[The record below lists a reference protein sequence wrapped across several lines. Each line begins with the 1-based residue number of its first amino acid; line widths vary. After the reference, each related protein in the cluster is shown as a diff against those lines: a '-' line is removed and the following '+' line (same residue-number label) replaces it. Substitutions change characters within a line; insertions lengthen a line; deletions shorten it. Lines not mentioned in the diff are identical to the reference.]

1 MSAASKS
8 AALLAARR
16 LMSELLALPDG
27 APVLVDGKPMQKQ
40 PRNYSE
46 FGHPDS
52 KSLLQVGYGPGRYNT
67 EISVSR
73 IADGYVK
80 VEIAA

>member
-1 MSAASKS
+1 MQAAKHT
-8 AALLAARR
+8 ALMDARR

-40 PRNYSE
+40 PHSCSE
-46 FGHPDS
+46 FAHPDS
-52 KSLLQVGYGPGRYNT
+52 KSLLKVGYGPGRFNQT
-67 EISVSR
+67 ISISR

-80 VEIAA
+80 VEAAA

>member
-1 MSAASKS
+1 MSAARKH
-8 AALLAARR
+8 AALMDARQ

-27 APVLVDGKPMQKQ
+27 ATILVDGKPMQKQ
-40 PRNYSE
+40 PYHSSE
-46 FGHPDS
+46 FAHPDS

-67 EISVSR
+67 EVSVSR

-80 VEIAA
+80 VSAA

>member
-27 APVLVDGKPMQKQ
+27 APILVDGKPMQKQ
-40 PRNYSE
+40 SHSCTE
-46 FGHPDS
+46 FAHPDS
-52 KSLLQVGYGPGRYNT
+52 KSLLKVGYGPGRFNQT
-67 EISVSR
+67 VSVSR

-80 VEIAA
+80 VEAA